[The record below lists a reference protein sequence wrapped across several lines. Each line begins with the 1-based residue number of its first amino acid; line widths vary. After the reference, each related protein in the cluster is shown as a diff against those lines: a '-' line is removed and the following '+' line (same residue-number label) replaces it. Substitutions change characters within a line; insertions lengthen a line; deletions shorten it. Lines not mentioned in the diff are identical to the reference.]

1 MKGRI
6 RRRYIKCIGG
16 MLCVALLCFNNG
28 ERMTFIRSLS
38 SNITSGQLES
48 LRLHMGGLLSLDEK
62 DIRQV
67 SGDMSETL
75 QDNGI
80 SVNMMGIPIK
90 QISCNRRED
99 IWLMPG
105 GMPIGVS
112 LYADGVLVV
121 GLGNRS
127 ITPDSLGPRVAER
140 IYVTRHI
147 NEYMPDALPRPVRSV
162 CSVAPG
168 VLGVTG
174 VETMEIDRGVAE
186 HIKPDLII
194 AIDALA
200 SRRAARIS
208 TTIQLT
214 DTGISPGSGVG
225 NTRKGLTS
233 QAFGVPVIAI
243 GVPMVVHAATIS
255 QEVISLI
262 ADKTGLHGDE
272 EKLRGLAAEVISES
286 LGPLVVTPKDI
297 DTIAEDMSR
306 VIADAI
312 NLALF
317 KADYEDVRMLIA

>member
-1 MKGRI
+1 MANSI
-6 RRRYIKCIGG
+6 YTDLA
-16 MLCVALLCFNNG
+16 M
-28 ERMTFIRSLS
+28 
-38 SNITSGQLES
+38 ES
-48 LRLHMGGLLSLDEK
+48 RELNP
-62 DIRQV
+62 DIQ
-67 SGDMSETL
+67 
-75 QDNGI
+75 GI
-80 SVNMMGIPIK
+80 SEQTEETEEYAVSRIK
-90 QISCNRRED
+90 IETHEAASKLEK
-99 IWLMPG
+99 
-105 GMPIGVS
+105 PIGLYVTLDAPALAQRPLPLFEEVS
-112 LYADGVLVV
+112 RALAEEITHMAGSLPERGTVLVV
-121 GLGNRS
+121 GLGNRA

-147 NEYMPDALPRPVRSV
+147 NEYMPNALPRPVRSV

-174 VETMEIDRGVAE
+174 VETMEVVRGVAE

-225 NTRKGLTS
+225 NTRKGLTP
-233 QAFGVPVIAI
+233 QVFGVPVIAI

-272 EKLRGLAAEVISES
+272 EKLRGLAAEVINEN

-297 DTIAEDMSR
+297 DAIVEDMSR

-317 KADYEDVRMLIA
+317 RTDYEDVRMLIA